1 LVSRVADEAE
11 RHRVLETA
19 VKEGWSNAQ
28 LRERISASRDEGASS
43 PQRVNGTPI
52 LGRLRSLASAL
63 EREFAWCSSSRHRQ
77 AERLVRELERLVLED
92 AVDGGERAGLERAS
106 AA

>member
-1 LVSRVADEAE
+1 
-11 RHRVLETA
+11 

-28 LRERISASRDEGASS
+28 LRERISANRDESVPS
-43 PQRVNGTPI
+43 PQRVTGTPI

-63 EREFAWCSSSRHRQ
+63 EREFAWCSASRHQQ

-92 AVDGGERAGLERAS
+92 AVDGGERAGQGRAS